1 MTRAKISKAAPLAKF
16 GLEQATFGDQDRAR
30 QPDAEPSL
38 TPIRP
43 RSRERY
49 TRGPFYLKIE
59 GLTGPRPTSEEL
71 NAGRG
76 WK

>member
-1 MTRAKISKAAPLAKF
+1 MTRAKYTKSAPLADF
-16 GLEQATFGDQDRAR
+16 GADSAFVRPPVTPASLPPMPRQPRAR
-30 QPDAEPSL
+30 YS
-38 TPIRP
+38 
-43 RSRERY
+43 
-49 TRGPFYLKIE
+49 RGPFYLKIE

>member
-1 MTRAKISKAAPLAKF
+1 MTRAKYTKTAPLAKF
-16 GLEQATFGDQDRAR
+16 DFDHAYGDYDRAR
-30 QPDAEPSL
+30 VPVAQAAAPPL
-38 TPIRP
+38 GP

-59 GLTGPRPTSEEL
+59 GLEGPRPTSEEL